1 MARLPSGSDLDGLN
15 DGQLRDLIQNA
26 KAALAERIQARLDE
40 FKAMAR
46 EAGFEVSI
54 HRVGKAAAGWKQ
66 QGAGGRAAVGDGRGP
81 VAPKYRNPKNA
92 AQTWAGRGIKPK
104 WLEQEIAGGARLEDF
119 LIEEPSGA
127 AGGG

>member
-1 MARLPSGSDLDGLN
+1 MARSPSGTDLDGLN

-26 KAALAERIQARLDE
+26 KAALAERIQGRLDE

-54 HRVGKAAAGWKQ
+54 HRVGKAAMPGRNR
-66 QGAGGRAAVGDGRGP
+66 QGAGGQAAAGDRRGP

-104 WLEQEIAGGARLEDF
+104 WLEQELAGGAKLEDF
-119 LIEEPSGA
+119 LIEKLEA
-127 AGGG
+127 

>member
-1 MARLPSGSDLDGLN
+1 MARSPSEIDLDGLS
-15 DGQLRDLIQNA
+15 DRQLRDLMQNA
-26 KAALAERIQARLDE
+26 KAALAGRIQDRLDE

-54 HRVGKAAAGWKQ
+54 QRVRGAAASGKER
-66 QGAGGRAAVGDGRGP
+66 GAGGQVARDRRRP

-104 WLEQEIAGGARLEDF
+104 WLEQELAGGAKLDDF
-119 LIEEPSGA
+119 LIEKLEA
-127 AGGG
+127 

>member
-1 MARLPSGSDLDGLN
+1 MARLPSGTDLDGLN

-26 KAALAERIQARLDE
+26 KAALAERIQGRLDE

-46 EAGFEVSI
+46 EVGFEVSI
-54 HRVGKAAAGWKQ
+54 HRVGGAATGGQAAAE
-66 QGAGGRAAVGDGRGP
+66 GRRGP

-104 WLEQEIAGGARLEDF
+104 WLEQELAGGARLEDF
-119 LIEEPSGA
+119 LIEKLEA
-127 AGGG
+127 

>member
-1 MARLPSGSDLDGLN
+1 MARLPSETDLDGLN

-54 HRVGKAAAGWKQ
+54 HRVGKAAAGGTKRS
-66 QGAGGRAAVGDGRGP
+66 AGSQAARDGRGP

-104 WLEQEIAGGARLEDF
+104 WLEQELAAGASLEDF
-119 LIEEPSGA
+119 LIEKLEA
-127 AGGG
+127 

>member
-1 MARLPSGSDLDGLN
+1 MARMPAEINVDGLN
-15 DGQLRDLIQNA
+15 DEQLRDLIQNA

-54 HRVGKAAAGWKQ
+54 HRVGKAAAGGKQ
-66 QGAGGRAAVGDGRGP
+66 RSAGGQATRDGRRP

-104 WLEQEIAGGARLEDF
+104 WLEQELAGGARLED
-119 LIEEPSGA
+119 
-127 AGGG
+127 

>member
-1 MARLPSGSDLDGLN
+1 MARMPAEINVDGLN

-26 KAALAERIQARLDE
+26 KAVLAERIQARLDE

-54 HRVGKAAAGWKQ
+54 HRIGKAAAGGTKR
-66 QGAGGRAAVGDGRGP
+66 GAGGQAAVGDGRGP

-104 WLEQEIAGGARLEDF
+104 WLEQELAGGARLEDF
-119 LIEEPSGA
+119 LIEKLEA
-127 AGGG
+127 